1 MTAKSPITGSKYF
14 LPEVDPKF
22 SVVNVMVGL
31 EIHQQLA
38 SQSKLFCECSNKGAE
53 QSTLTFM
60 RKLRP
65 AYSELGGYDPA
76 ALFEATKMKSM
87 RYHSHP
93 FTSCLVEADE
103 EPPHS
108 IDKESLETAL
118 ILALALHSKVVDE
131 IHVMRKIVIDGSNTT
146 GFQRT
151 MLISTGGYLEIDG
164 NKKVGVQSICLEED
178 AARLLSDDNIARD
191 YSLDRLGT
199 PLIEVALEP
208 LSGPPQEVLQAAVT
222 LGRLLRAS
230 KRVERGIGTIRQD
243 INVSVN
249 GGAVVE
255 IKGIQQLDQLIKVID
270 FETKRQLGLIQI
282 AAELTKR
289 LNPHASELNKYEIQE
304 FTVKDT
310 TDILRR
316 SSSKAVVQ
324 ILESKSTQF
333 MVIKAEGFDGIL
345 GYEPYVGVRLGRQL
359 AEIVRFY
366 GLGGIFHSDE
376 LPNYG
381 IVESEIAAIKER
393 LGMTS
398 ERDAFILIGGES
410 DRVQFAVDAILQ
422 RLEKATQGVIP
433 ETRAATLDGKTIF
446 LRPRPGSNRMYPETD
461 ILPVKIDD
469 TILNSLKGSVPK
481 SFESYIRDIMQRY
494 QLNRKLATEI
504 FDSDRLKLFEDIVA
518 NTKVQP
524 TFIASKIT
532 EDLISLRRK
541 GLNPDRLSDKSI
553 TIAFQ
558 LLDGG
563 DVAKESIPVILETML
578 TKDLDDVKEAIQ
590 ILGFKQVSESELN
603 EIIDKII
610 ADNMVLIRQKGRD
623 ALGTLMGRSM
633 SILRGRIDGKMVNS
647 ILQSK
652 LEQSLS

>member
-1 MTAKSPITGSKYF
+1 
-14 LPEVDPKF
+14 
-22 SVVNVMVGL
+22 
-31 EIHQQLA
+31 
-38 SQSKLFCECSNKGAE
+38 
-53 QSTLTFM
+53 M

-65 AYSELGGYDPA
+65 AYSELRWVRSSS
-76 ALFEATKMKSM
+76 LFEATKMKSI

-108 IDKESLETAL
+108 VDKESLETAL

-151 MLISTGGYLEIDG
+151 MLIGTGGYLEIEGD
-164 NKKVGVQSICLEED
+164 KKVGVQSVCLEED

-199 PLIEVALEP
+199 PLVEVALEP
-208 LSGPPQEVLQAAVT
+208 ISGTPQDVLQVAVT

-249 GGAVVE
+249 GGSVVE
-255 IKGIQQLDQLIKVID
+255 IKGIQQLDQLINVIE
-270 FETKRQLGLIQI
+270 FETTRQLGLIQI
-282 AAELTKR
+282 AAELTR
-289 LNPHASELNKYEIQE
+289 RRTSHAPKYNKYGIQE
-304 FTVKDT
+304 FAVEDA
-310 TDILRR
+310 TDILGR
-316 SSSKAVVQ
+316 SSSKAVVR
-324 ILESKSTQF
+324 ILEREESQF
-333 MVIKAEGFDGIL
+333 MAIKAEGFDGIL

-381 IVESEIAAIKER
+381 ITESEVAAIKEK
-393 LGMTS
+393 LNMTNGC
-398 ERDAFILIGGES
+398 DAFILIGGDR

-422 RLEKATQGVIP
+422 RLGKATQGVVP

-446 LRPRPGSNRMYPETD
+446 IRPRPGSSRMYPETD
-461 ILPVKIDD
+461 VLPIKTDDLILD
-469 TILNSLKGSVPK
+469 SLKGSVPK
-481 SFESYIRDIMQRY
+481 SFESYIKDIMQRY
-494 QLNRKLATEI
+494 RLNRKLALEI
-504 FDSDRLKLFEDIVA
+504 FDSDRLKLFEDIVKS
-518 NTKVQP
+518 TKVQP
-524 TFIASKIT
+524 TFVASKIT
-532 EDLISLRRK
+532 EDLTSIRRK

-553 TIAFQ
+553 KTAFQ
-558 LLDGG
+558 MLDGG
-563 DVAKESIPVILETML
+563 EIAKESIPVILETML
-578 TKDLDDVKEAIQ
+578 TKDLDDVKQAIQ
-590 ILGFKQVSESELN
+590 ILGLTQVSESELN
-603 EIIDKII
+603 EIINKII
-610 ADNMVLIRQKGRD
+610 IDNMGLIKQKGRD
-623 ALGTLMGRSM
+623 SLGTLMGRSM
-633 SILRGRIDGKMVNS
+633 SLLRGRVDGKTVSS
-647 ILQSK
+647 ILERK

>member
-1 MTAKSPITGSKYF
+1 LTAKSPKAGTKYF

-93 FTSCLVEADE
+93 STSCLVEADE

-108 IDKESLETAL
+108 VDNESLETAL

-208 LSGPPQEVLQAAVT
+208 LSGPPEEVLQAAVT

-289 LNPHASELNKYEIQE
+289 LNPRASELNKYEIQE

-324 ILESKSTQF
+324 ILESKSAQF
-333 MVIKAEGFDGIL
+333 MAIKAEGFDGIL

-381 IVESEIAAIKER
+381 IVESEVAAIKKR
-393 LGMTS
+393 LAIAS
-398 ERDAFILIGGES
+398 EQDAFILIGGES

-422 RLEKATQGVIP
+422 RLEKTTQGVIP

-446 LRPRPGSNRMYPETD
+446 LRPRPGSSRMYPETD
-461 ILPVKIDD
+461 ILPVRIDD
-469 TILNSLKGSVPK
+469 TILNSLIGSVPK
-481 SFESYIRDIMQRY
+481 SFESYIRDIMQKY

-518 NTKVQP
+518 STKVQP

-541 GLNPDRLSDKSI
+541 GLNPDQLSDKSI
-553 TIAFQ
+553 KMAFQ

-633 SILRGRIDGKMVNS
+633 SILRGRIDGKMVSS

>member
-1 MTAKSPITGSKYF
+1 MTAKSPKTGSKYF

-93 FTSCLVEADE
+93 STSCLVEADE

-208 LSGPPQEVLQAAVT
+208 LSGPPQEVLLAAVT

-289 LNPHASELNKYEIQE
+289 LNPHASEHNKY
-304 FTVKDT
+304 
-310 TDILRR
+310 
-316 SSSKAVVQ
+316 
-324 ILESKSTQF
+324 
-333 MVIKAEGFDGIL
+333 
-345 GYEPYVGVRLGRQL
+345 
-359 AEIVRFY
+359 
-366 GLGGIFHSDE
+366 
-376 LPNYG
+376 
-381 IVESEIAAIKER
+381 
-393 LGMTS
+393 
-398 ERDAFILIGGES
+398 
-410 DRVQFAVDAILQ
+410 
-422 RLEKATQGVIP
+422 
-433 ETRAATLDGKTIF
+433 
-446 LRPRPGSNRMYPETD
+446 
-461 ILPVKIDD
+461 
-469 TILNSLKGSVPK
+469 
-481 SFESYIRDIMQRY
+481 
-494 QLNRKLATEI
+494 
-504 FDSDRLKLFEDIVA
+504 
-518 NTKVQP
+518 
-524 TFIASKIT
+524 
-532 EDLISLRRK
+532 
-541 GLNPDRLSDKSI
+541 
-553 TIAFQ
+553 
-558 LLDGG
+558 
-563 DVAKESIPVILETML
+563 
-578 TKDLDDVKEAIQ
+578 
-590 ILGFKQVSESELN
+590 
-603 EIIDKII
+603 
-610 ADNMVLIRQKGRD
+610 
-623 ALGTLMGRSM
+623 
-633 SILRGRIDGKMVNS
+633 
-647 ILQSK
+647 
-652 LEQSLS
+652 

>member
-1 MTAKSPITGSKYF
+1 
-14 LPEVDPKF
+14 
-22 SVVNVMVGL
+22 
-31 EIHQQLA
+31 
-38 SQSKLFCECSNKGAE
+38 
-53 QSTLTFM
+53 
-60 RKLRP
+60 
-65 AYSELGGYDPA
+65 
-76 ALFEATKMKSM
+76 
-87 RYHSHP
+87 
-93 FTSCLVEADE
+93 
-103 EPPHS
+103 
-108 IDKESLETAL
+108 
-118 ILALALHSKVVDE
+118 
-131 IHVMRKIVIDGSNTT
+131 
-146 GFQRT
+146 
-151 MLISTGGYLEIDG
+151 
-164 NKKVGVQSICLEED
+164 VQSICLEED

-208 LSGPPQEVLQAAVT
+208 LSGSPQEVLQAAVT

-289 LNPHASELNKYEIQE
+289 LNPRASELNKYEIQE

-324 ILESKSTQF
+324 ILESKNTQF
-333 MVIKAEGFDGIL
+333 MAIKAEGFDGIL
-345 GYEPYVGVRLGRQL
+345 GYEPYAGVRLGRQL

-381 IVESEIAAIKER
+381 IVESEVAAIKER
-393 LGMTS
+393 LGMIS

-446 LRPRPGSNRMYPETD
+446 LRPRPGSSRMYPETD
-461 ILPVKIDD
+461 ILPVRIDD

-481 SFESYIRDIMQRY
+481 SFESYIRDIMQKY

-518 NTKVQP
+518 STKVQP

-553 TIAFQ
+553 KIAFQ

-563 DVAKESIPVILETML
+563 DIAKESIPVILETML

-633 SILRGRIDGKMVNS
+633 SILRGRIDGKMVSS

-652 LEQSLS
+652 LEKSLS

>member
-1 MTAKSPITGSKYF
+1 LVTKSPSTGSKYS
-14 LPEVDPKF
+14 LPELDPKI
-22 SVVNVMVGL
+22 SGANVMVGL

-38 SQSKLFCECSNKGAE
+38 SQSKLFCECRNKGPD
-53 QSTLTFM
+53 QPTLIFM

-76 ALFEATKMKSM
+76 ALFEATKMKSV

-93 FTSCLVEADE
+93 STSCLVEADE

-108 IDKESLETAL
+108 VDRESLETAL
-118 ILALALHSKVVDE
+118 ILALALHSIVVDE

-151 MLISTGGYLEIDG
+151 MLISTGGYLEIEG
-164 NKKVGVQSICLEED
+164 NKRVGVQSVSLEED
-178 AARLLSDDNIARD
+178 AARFLSDDNIARD

-199 PLIEVALEP
+199 PLVEVALEP
-208 LSGPPQEVLQAAVT
+208 ISGTPQEVLQVAVT

-243 INVSVN
+243 LNISVN
-249 GGAVVE
+249 GGSVVE
-255 IKGIQQLDQLIKVID
+255 IKGIQQLDQLIKVIE
-270 FETKRQLGLIQI
+270 FETIRQLGLIQI
-282 AAELTKR
+282 AAELTQR
-289 LNPHASELNKYEIQE
+289 RTFHASEHNKDEVQE
-304 FTVKDT
+304 FTIEDA

-316 SSSKAVVQ
+316 SSSKAVVR
-324 ILESKSTQF
+324 ILERENTEF
-333 MVIKAEGFDGIL
+333 MAIRAERFDGIL

-381 IVESEIAAIKER
+381 ITESEVASIKKR
-393 LGMTS
+393 LSIVDG
-398 ERDAFILIGGES
+398 RDAFVLIGGDR

-422 RLEKATQGVIP
+422 RLSKATQGVIP
-433 ETRAATLDGKTIF
+433 ETRAATLDGKTVF
-446 LRPRPGSNRMYPETD
+446 MRPRPGSSRMYPETD
-461 ILPVKIDD
+461 VLPIKIDGL
-469 TILNSLKGSVPK
+469 ILDSMKGSVPK
-481 SFESYIRDIMQRY
+481 SFDSYIKDIMQRY
-494 QLNRKLATEI
+494 QLNRKLALEI
-504 FDSDRLKLFEDIVA
+504 FDSDRLKLFEDIVKS
-518 NTKVQP
+518 TKVQP
-524 TFIASKIT
+524 TFVASKIT
-532 EDLISLRRK
+532 EDLTSLKRK

-553 TIAFQ
+553 KVAFQ

-563 DVAKESIPVILETML
+563 EIAKESIPVILETML
-578 TKDLDDVKEAIQ
+578 TKDLDGIKQAIQ
-590 ILGFKQVSESELN
+590 ILDLKQVSESELN

-610 ADNMVLIRQKGRD
+610 SDNMVLIKQKGRD
-623 ALGTLMGRSM
+623 SLGTLMGRSM
-633 SILRGRIDGKMVNS
+633 SLLRGRVDGKTVNS
-647 ILQSK
+647 ILESK